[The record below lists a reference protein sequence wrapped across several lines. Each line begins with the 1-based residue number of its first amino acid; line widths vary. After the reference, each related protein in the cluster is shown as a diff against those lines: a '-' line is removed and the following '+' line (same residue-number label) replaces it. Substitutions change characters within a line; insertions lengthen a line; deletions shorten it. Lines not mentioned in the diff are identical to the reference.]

1 MDVDLEKWKKA
12 CRISAAALEC
22 GEGLIKKGSTVLE
35 VCDAVDA
42 KIVEL
47 GGKIA
52 FPAQISLDQT
62 AAHYC
67 CPYGDATI
75 LEGQV
80 AKLDTGAHVD
90 GFPGDNALTVDL
102 SGEHSDLVKAS
113 RNALDA
119 AIKATKPGIRLAE
132 IGEIIQSEIT
142 GFGFSPVRNLS
153 GHGIDRFDLHTK
165 PTVPNFN
172 NNDPTELNSGQIIA
186 IEPFATDGEGVVIE
200 GTSAEVF
207 VQIARKP
214 LRSARQI
221 LDKIESYE
229 NLPFAKRWLMGEY
242 PHMKVE
248 LAMRQLEQTGAIKGF
263 PPLVEKARG
272 RVSQAEHTVLVT
284 DSGCEILTKRE

>member
-1 MDVDLEKWKKA
+1 MDADMEQWRKA
-12 CRISAAALEC
+12 CRISAAAIEY
-22 GEGLIKKGSTVLE
+22 GESLMKKGRTVLE

-52 FPAQISLDQT
+52 FPSQISLDHT

-67 CPYGDATI
+67 CPHDDATV
-75 LEGQV
+75 LENQV
-80 AKLDTGAHVD
+80 AKLDAGAHLD

-113 RNALDA
+113 RNALDE
-119 AIKATKPGIRLAE
+119 AIKIIKPGVRLAE
-132 IGEIIQSEIT
+132 IGDVIQSEIT
-142 GFGFSPVRNLS
+142 DLGFSPIRNLS
-153 GHGIDRFDLHTK
+153 GHGIGRFDLHTT

-172 NNDPTELNSGQIIA
+172 NNDPTQLNSGQIIA
-186 IEPFATDGEGVVIE
+186 IEPFATDGEGVVLE
-200 GTSAEVF
+200 ATSAEVF
-207 VQIARKP
+207 VQLARKP

-221 LDKIESYE
+221 LDKIQSYE
-229 NLPFAKRWLMGEY
+229 NLPFAKRWLTAEY
-242 PHMKVE
+242 PQMKVE
-248 LAMRQLEQTGAIKGF
+248 LAMRQLEQAGAIKGF

-284 DSGCEILTKRE
+284 DSGCEILTKRG